1 MALPQK
7 DVFNALL
14 RNHNTQAK
22 ELCEQAGVSYRMLAK
37 RISYG
42 TLYKMGY
49 LDITRFCFALGVS
62 QTDFINSASGTYT
75 PATTPRIRKSTYSQ
89 PPEHQDSRPHR
100 AAVLLFLPLFNS
112 LPEE

>member
-14 RNHNTQAK
+14 RNHNIQAN

-49 LDITRFCFALGVS
+49 LDITRLCIALGVS
-62 QTDFINSASGTYT
+62 QTDFIELLGKVEVRGFDDDYPPQN
-75 PATTPRIRKSTYSQ
+75 IR
-89 PPEHQDSRPHR
+89 
-100 AAVLLFLPLFNS
+100 LPVTLRKRQ
-112 LPEE
+112 